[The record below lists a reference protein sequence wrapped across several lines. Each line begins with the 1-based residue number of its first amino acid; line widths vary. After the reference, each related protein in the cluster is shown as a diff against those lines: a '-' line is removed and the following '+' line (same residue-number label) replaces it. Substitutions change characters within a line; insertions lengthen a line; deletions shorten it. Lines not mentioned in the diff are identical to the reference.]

1 MRSERLGLGA
11 DGRCEQERRGE
22 GLGAR
27 GEENVARRADWR
39 QKSAL
44 ARGAGCSGPE
54 QLTLGEQPTL
64 AERPR
69 RWGWGLTGEERVI
82 RDMMIYHAVEIRR
95 SPQRRVARIWKL
107 TPARVSQIAKQF
119 GRDLRDSP
127 TLRET
132 IDQYALEWFSDVG
145 N

>member
-1 MRSERLGLGA
+1 MSEGLGLGA
-11 DGRCEQERRGE
+11 AGRGEQERRE
-22 GLGAR
+22 GSGAR
-27 GEENVARRADWR
+27 GEEGASRRADWR
-39 QKSAL
+39 QESAL

-54 QLTLGEQPTL
+54 QPTLGERRTL
-64 AERPR
+64 VARPR

-107 TPARVSQIAKQF
+107 TPARVSQIVKQF

-132 IDQYALEWFSDVG
+132 IEPYAVEWFSDVG

>member
-1 MRSERLGLGA
+1 MAGER
-11 DGRCEQERRGE
+11 Q

-27 GEENVARRADWR
+27 AREDGKGGTDGRWPSPAT
-39 QKSAL
+39 SAQDGGST
-44 ARGAGCSGPE
+44 RGAGRSGPE
-54 QLTLGEQPTL
+54 RPTL

-95 SPQRRVARIWKL
+95 SPPRRVARIWKL
-107 TPARVSQIAKQF
+107 TPARVSQIVKQF

-132 IDQYALEWFSDVG
+132 IEPYALECFSDVG